1 MSLKLAKKDCRSNV
15 YYSTRVLD
23 QLTMQL
29 NLFMG
34 QSGLSL
40 CVPTEELLHTKD
52 DLLVRGGRDKVC
64 ILVTNISRKHS
75 FNGE

>member
-52 DLLVRGGRDKVC
+52 DLLVRGGGQSLYPCNKY
-64 ILVTNISRKHS
+64 ITET
-75 FNGE
+75 FF